1 MIHQLRRKNML
12 KSEEYLEG
20 LKTILVRDQTFEE
33 DEANVADI
41 EVNTEAGWCKYKKG
55 VVIGRCYEDS
65 KDITVTFINLI
76 EKEKHEIAEILFKQL
91 YDEPSYEELDR
102 KCTEL
107 QIELDELKDSY
118 EALKENERFKALI

>member
-1 MIHQLRRKNML
+1 ML

-41 EVNTEAGWCKYKKG
+41 EVNTEAGWSKYKKG
-55 VVIGRCYEDS
+55 VVIGQCYEDS

-118 EALKENERFKALI
+118 EALKENERFKAVI